1 MKPRTILLSS
11 LLSLSLILAGCTNN
25 PSHTA
30 PAAGQPAATTAAV
43 ADPLPSWNDGP
54 AKQAILDFVKTTTDK
69 TNPKFVPPEERIA
82 TFDQDGTTW
91 VEHPIYSQVLFAFD
105 RVAEMAPQ
113 HPEWKTKMPFKAV
126 VTGDKE
132 AMAKFTMKD
141 IEALF
146 AVTSTGMT
154 EEEFPPIVKAWMAK
168 AKHPKFDRP
177 YPQMVYQ
184 PMLEVMK
191 YLRDNGYRTYI
202 VTGGGQDF
210 VRSYAQPVYGI
221 PPEQIIGSALDTKY
235 QYNHEGQGILMRDPK
250 LLLNNNNV
258 GKAEDI
264 YLFIG
269 RHPKAAFGNTEGDR
283 QMLEYTQA
291 GGEPSL
297 EMLVLH
303 DDATREFAY
312 GPAQGLPDTKVGA
325 FSQALYD
332 EAKAKGWTVISMKND
347 WKQIFAWEK

>member
-1 MKPRTILLSS
+1 MKTRLALLSS
-11 LLSLSLILAGCTNN
+11 LFVVLVFAGCSNN
-25 PSHTA
+25 PTPAA
-30 PAAGQPAATTAAV
+30 PAAGQPAATTAA

-69 TNPKFVPPEERIA
+69 TSPKFVAPEDRIA

-91 VEHPIYSQVLFAFD
+91 VEQPMYSQVLFALD
-105 RVAEMAPQ
+105 RVGEMAPE
-113 HPEWKTKMPFKAV
+113 HPEWKTKMPFKAI

-132 AMAKFTMKD
+132 AMAKFNLKD
-141 IEALF
+141 LEAIL

-154 EEEFPPIVKAWMAK
+154 AEEFPPIVKDWMAK

-177 YPQMVYQ
+177 YQEMVYQ

-202 VTGGGQDF
+202 VTGGGQAF

-221 PPEQIIGSALDTKY
+221 PPEQIIGSALDTSY
-235 QYNHEGQGILMRDPK
+235 QYNKEGQGVLMRDPK
-250 LLLNNNNV
+250 LLLNNNNG

-269 RHPKAAFGNTEGDR
+269 KHPKAAFGNSTGDQ

-291 GGEPSL
+291 DGGASL

-312 GPAQGLPDTKVGA
+312 GPAQGLPESKVGT
-325 FSQALYD
+325 FTQGLYN
-332 EAKAKGWTVISMKND
+332 EAKTKGWTVISMKND
-347 WKQIFAWEK
+347 WKQIFSWQK